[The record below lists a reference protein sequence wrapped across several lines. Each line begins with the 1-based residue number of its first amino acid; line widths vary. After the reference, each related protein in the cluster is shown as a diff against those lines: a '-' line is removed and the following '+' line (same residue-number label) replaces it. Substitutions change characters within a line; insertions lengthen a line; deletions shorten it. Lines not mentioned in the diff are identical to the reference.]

1 MRKRRGREGERE
13 RGRKRGRERGRKGD
27 RKGESTIHRVCDEDE
42 EQDGDGPC
50 KVVVKLT
57 QKFTS
62 FLHLL

>member
-1 MRKRRGREGERE
+1 MEGERE
-13 RGRKRGRERGRKGD
+13 EEGGKEGERETEKERVY
-27 RKGESTIHRVCDEDE
+27 TIHRVCDEDE

-50 KVVVKLT
+50 KVVVELT